1 MTISKIEMG
10 VVKIEKRS
18 ISFVEVARAV
28 EAILREKAEAKN
40 LSLTISGNPNMDVIS
55 ADRDRLTQ
63 ILTNLVENGIKFTDQ
78 GGVTFGIDK
87 ENNKAVIF
95 VEDTGIGIPRQN
107 ISRLGERFYRVDPSR
122 SRQMGGTGLGLAIV
136 KHLVKAHGWD
146 MQIESALGKGTKVR
160 IVVA

>member
-10 VVKIEKRS
+10 VVKIEKAP
-18 ISFVEVARAV
+18 VAFADIAQAV
-28 EAILREKAEAKN
+28 QTILTEKAEAKN
-40 LSLTISGNPNMDVIS
+40 LSLAISIDPDIKEII

-78 GGVTFGIDK
+78 GGVTFGINK
-87 ENNKAVIF
+87 ENGRTVIF
-95 VEDTGIGIPRQN
+95 VEDTGIGIPRQHL
-107 ISRLGERFYRVDPSR
+107 SRLGERFYRVDSSR

-146 MQIESALGKGTKVR
+146 MQIESTPGKGTRVR
-160 IVVA
+160 IVVG